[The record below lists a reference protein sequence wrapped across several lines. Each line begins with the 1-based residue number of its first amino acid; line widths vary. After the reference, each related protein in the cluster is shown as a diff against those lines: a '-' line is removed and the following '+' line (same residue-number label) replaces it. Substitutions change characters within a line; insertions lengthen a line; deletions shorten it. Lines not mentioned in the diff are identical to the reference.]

1 MKNFELNEDQSK
13 DYIMKNKAAK
23 TLNLLNLV
31 DKIFPEMLF
40 MLDSGFNLLIH
51 GYGSKQYLVNFF
63 V

>member
-1 MKNFELNEDQSK
+1 MKDFDLNEDQTK

-31 DKIFPEMLF
+31 DYVYPEMLF

-51 GYGSKQYLVNFF
+51 GYGSK
-63 V
+63 